1 MNFKLWL
8 ESNEE
13 EYSNQLTNELCKFI
27 KDNDR
32 LPLAQNTPILGG
44 HTSPAAT
51 RIGYNVEITEL
62 KLFQHL
68 QELKD
73 HIKFNSD
80 KEILKSHDLENII
93 EKPMSK
99 EEISRQNV
107 RDLAKFYKDN
117 NGIYP
122 SRRSHIPEER
132 RLGNWLHIKRSSKKG
147 YGHGKIYPGEEEYG
161 ISLGLPTNWLD
172 SQTDVVEERN
182 KKISEENVRKLA
194 EFYKKNIRYPS
205 DEEEKEL
212 ASWLRQKRSSKKGYG
227 HNKIYPGEEEYGIS
241 LGLPTNWLD
250 SQADVV
256 EERNKKI
263 SEENVRKLAKFYEDH
278 ERKYPSK
285 RSHIPEEKELAI
297 WLITKRQAKRG
308 STLVRTR
315 ILYPGEEELGISL
328 GLPTNWL
335 NPRQPK
341 E

>member
-8 ESNEE
+8 ESTEE

-27 KDNDR
+27 KDNNR
-32 LPLAQNTPILGG
+32 LPVAQNTPILGG

-73 HIKFNSD
+73 HIRFNSD

-93 EKPMSK
+93 EKPMSN

-122 SRRSHIPEER
+122 SKRSRIPEER
-132 RLGNWLHIKRSSKKG
+132 RLGNWLQNKRKAKRG
-147 YGHGKIYPGEEEYG
+147 LGRLLLYPGEEELG
-161 ISLGLPTNWLD
+161 IELGLPTNWLD
-172 SQTDVVEERN
+172 SQADVKYERN

-194 EFYKKNIRYPS
+194 EFYKKNTRYPS
-205 DEEEKEL
+205 IKKEEEKQL
-212 ASWLRQKRSSKKGYG
+212 FNWLRQKRSSKKGYA

-241 LGLPTNWLD
+241 LGLPTDWL
-250 SQADVV
+250 
-256 EERNKKI
+256 
-263 SEENVRKLAKFYEDH
+263 
-278 ERKYPSK
+278 
-285 RSHIPEEKELAI
+285 
-297 WLITKRQAKRG
+297 G
-308 STLVRTR
+308 
-315 ILYPGEEELGISL
+315 
-328 GLPTNWL
+328 
-335 NPRQPK
+335 
-341 E
+341 